1 MILTPELAK
10 IRDEIRG
17 YASSYTLDFFE
28 VIYEILDFKQMNVVA
43 SYGGF
48 PNRYPHW
55 RFGMEYEHIRKS
67 YAYGLSKIYEMV
79 INNDPCYAYLLYCN
93 NLVDQKIVMAH
104 VYAHSDFFKNNLFFA
119 PTNRKMMDEMGN
131 HRTKIQRF
139 VNRYGLEA
147 VENFIDVCLSLDN
160 LIDSHLPMKKMQSQ
174 EKSSLLDKDDEDIP
188 VVKKMRSKGYM
199 DKYINPRQFLEEEKE
214 KLEDI
219 KQQEK
224 HFPEKPVKDVLS
236 FLILHAPLE
245 DWQREVLSIIRE
257 EAYYFLPQGQ
267 TKIMNEGWAAYW
279 HSKIMTKKALGDAEI
294 IDYADHNAGTL
305 AVSPGKINPYKLG
318 VELFRDIED
327 RWNKG
332 RFGKDYDECRDM
344 QEKMSWDKKM
354 GQGRE
359 KIFEVRRVYNDITF
373 IDTFLTE
380 EFCEQQKLFKYQFN
394 PTNAT
399 YEIANRD
406 HLEIKKQLLLSL
418 TNMGNPII
426 EAVDGNY
433 ENRGELYLSHR
444 HEGVDLRDDYAR
456 ETLKNL
462 HVIWQRPVHVETKF
476 EDIPK
481 LLSFDGKDFQERR
494 L

>member
-17 YASSYTLDFFE
+17 DASSYTLDFFE

-139 VNRYGLEA
+139 VNRYGLEE

-174 EKSSLLDKDDEDIP
+174 EKISLLDRDDEDIP

-236 FLILHAPLE
+236 FLILHAPIE

-373 IDTFLTE
+373 IDTLDR
-380 EFCEQQKLFKYQFN
+380 K
-394 PTNAT
+394 
-399 YEIANRD
+399 
-406 HLEIKKQLLLSL
+406 S
-418 TNMGNPII
+418 
-426 EAVDGNY
+426 V
-433 ENRGELYLSHR
+433 
-444 HEGVDLRDDYAR
+444 V
-456 ETLKNL
+456 
-462 HVIWQRPVHVETKF
+462 
-476 EDIPK
+476 
-481 LLSFDGKDFQERR
+481 
-494 L
+494 

>member
-1 MILTPELAK
+1 
-10 IRDEIRG
+10 
-17 YASSYTLDFFE
+17 
-28 VIYEILDFKQMNVVA
+28 
-43 SYGGF
+43 
-48 PNRYPHW
+48 
-55 RFGMEYEHIRKS
+55 
-67 YAYGLSKIYEMV
+67 
-79 INNDPCYAYLLYCN
+79 
-93 NLVDQKIVMAH
+93 
-104 VYAHSDFFKNNLFFA
+104 
-119 PTNRKMMDEMGN
+119 
-131 HRTKIQRF
+131 
-139 VNRYGLEA
+139 
-147 VENFIDVCLSLDN
+147 
-160 LIDSHLPMKKMQSQ
+160 
-174 EKSSLLDKDDEDIP
+174 
-188 VVKKMRSKGYM
+188 
-199 DKYINPRQFLEEEKE
+199 
-214 KLEDI
+214 
-219 KQQEK
+219 
-224 HFPEKPVKDVLS
+224 
-236 FLILHAPLE
+236 
-245 DWQREVLSIIRE
+245 
-257 EAYYFLPQGQ
+257 
-267 TKIMNEGWAAYW
+267 
-279 HSKIMTKKALGDAEI
+279 MTKKALGDAEI
-294 IDYADHNAGTL
+294 VDYADHNAGTL

-380 EFCEQQKLFKYQFN
+380 EFCHQQKLFNYQFN

-494 L
+494 LYIGR